1 MFKFNFKCKFDDYY
15 LNNVILNDMWRKK
28 ICLLK
33 ENELILICLNKSNN
47 FDVIWYIVI
56 KNVL

>member
-1 MFKFNFKCKFDDYY
+1 MICEE
-15 LNNVILNDMWRKK
+15 KK